1 MTLHRIAFLAAAFG
15 LLSPIPGFS
24 QDIVIRHV
32 TLLDGRGGA
41 PVLDA
46 WVAAKNNRIQAIGTG
61 VSPSGIIEI
70 DGRGKFLIP
79 GLIDAHVHIGGGR
92 IRLAENIDPDAR
104 RAAIISSL
112 HGYLYSGVTTI
123 YDSGNIPEI
132 VFPFREQERTG
143 AIKSPRIYATGGVVA
158 FPGGYGS
165 GPGATVIGSMA
176 DFDSLDKHL
185 QYEPDMVKILIDPQG
200 RMGSPQVPIFTQSLL
215 SAVVQRIHDRGIL
228 TTAHI
233 PSEAEARLAIE
244 SGVDALAHLP
254 ARSTMSD
261 DFISYAAE
269 HGTPMA
275 TTLAVFSNIARVAD
289 EPEMFDTALYEAVL
303 TSEDRSNRKT
313 AERQRYISSGMSSFF
328 SGMLPAMQKNMMS
341 LHDGG
346 VTLALGT
353 DRSVGP
359 ATHQELR
366 LLSDSG
372 IPEAEIIRVATLNAA
387 IYIGLEADLGSIEVG
402 KLADMVLLSADPL
415 EDIGCDLSPG

>member
-1 MTLHRIAFLAAAFG
+1 
-15 LLSPIPGFS
+15 
-24 QDIVIRHV
+24 
-32 TLLDGRGGA
+32 
-41 PVLDA
+41 
-46 WVAAKNNRIQAIGTG
+46 
-61 VSPSGIIEI
+61 
-70 DGRGKFLIP
+70 
-79 GLIDAHVHIGGGR
+79 
-92 IRLAENIDPDAR
+92 
-104 RAAIISSL
+104 
-112 HGYLYSGVTTI
+112 
-123 YDSGNIPEI
+123 
-132 VFPFREQERTG
+132 
-143 AIKSPRIYATGGVVA
+143 
-158 FPGGYGS
+158 
-165 GPGATVIGSMA
+165 
-176 DFDSLDKHL
+176 
-185 QYEPDMVKILIDPQG
+185 
-200 RMGSPQVPIFTQSLL
+200 
-215 SAVVQRIHDRGIL
+215 
-228 TTAHI
+228 
-233 PSEAEARLAIE
+233 
-244 SGVDALAHLP
+244 
-254 ARSTMSD
+254 
-261 DFISYAAE
+261 
-269 HGTPMA
+269 MA

-415 EDIGCDLSPG
+415 EDIGNVRLISKVIKDGKVVDRQSLDLPINH